1 MANQNNPLWAIIEA
15 RDAYIVYLQ
24 KMLIEPNAEL
34 VEKERTIQSQHALLQ
49 QQLNEL
55 EEKKRLLEE
64 MRVLSFISR
73 PFLRPLMW
81 IVRPIYRELKPRLGN
96 LNQHP
101 PHELCLPAHYNK
113 VSPLAS
119 APKISIVTPSFKQ
132 AGFIERTLKSVL
144 DQSYPNLE
152 FYVQDGGAEDGTTDV
167 LERYGDRLAG
177 WESCPDNGQSQAI
190 NVGFSKTSGEIM
202 AWLNSD
208 DILLPGALA
217 YVAEYFSCH
226 PEVDV
231 VYGHRILI
239 NESDQQIG
247 RWMMPVHDDQILSW
261 ADFIP
266 QETMFWR
273 RRIWEKAGGQI
284 DESFQFAMDWD
295 LLVRFRDAGARFARL
310 PRFLGGFRIHP
321 HQKTSAAISEIGF
334 QEMSRIR
341 QRMLGRVPSKTEI
354 NKAVLPYL
362 LRHVV
367 TDLGWRI
374 RSKLGLK

>member
-15 RDAYIVYLQ
+15 RDAHIAHLQ
-24 KMLIEPNAEL
+24 KILIELNAEL
-34 VEKERTIQSQHALLQ
+34 AEKERIIQSQHALLQ
-49 QQLNEL
+49 QQLKEL
-55 EEKKRLLEE
+55 EEKKWLLEE
-64 MRVLSFISR
+64 MRVLSLILR
-73 PFLRPLMW
+73 PFLRPMMW

-101 PHELCLPAHYNK
+101 PHELYLPAHFNK
-113 VSPLAS
+113 ISPLAD
-119 APKISIVTPSFKQ
+119 APTISIVTPSFKQ
-132 AGFIERTLKSVL
+132 AAFIERTIRSVL

-152 FYVQDGGAEDGTTDV
+152 FYVQDGGSEDGTIDV
-167 LERYGDRLAG
+167 LERYADHLAG
-177 WESCPDNGQSQAI
+177 WESCPDNGQSHAI

-208 DILLPGALA
+208 DILLPGTLA
-217 YVAEYFSCH
+217 YVAKYFNCH

-231 VYGHRILI
+231 VYGHRLLI
-239 NESDQQIG
+239 NESDQEIG
-247 RWMMPVHDDQILSW
+247 RWMMPAHDDQVLSW
-261 ADFIP
+261 ADFVP

-273 RRIWEKAGGQI
+273 RRIWEKSGGQV

-295 LLVRFRDAGARFARL
+295 LLVRFREADARFARL

-321 HQKTSAAISEIGF
+321 HQKTSAAISEVGF

-341 QRMLGRVPSKTEI
+341 QRILGRIPSKKEI
-354 NKAVLPYL
+354 NKAVFPYL
-362 LRHVV
+362 LKHVV

-374 RSKLGLK
+374 RTKLGFQ